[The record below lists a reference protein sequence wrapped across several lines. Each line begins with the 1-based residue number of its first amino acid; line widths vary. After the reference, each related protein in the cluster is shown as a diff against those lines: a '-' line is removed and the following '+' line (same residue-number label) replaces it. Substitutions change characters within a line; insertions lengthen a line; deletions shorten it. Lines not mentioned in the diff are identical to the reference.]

1 MLLAASFVASRFVG
15 ALAPDG
21 WILLV
26 MVSVIIPTFNEEA
39 RIRSLLV
46 RLREQVTDGDLIVA
60 DGSSADATVALAE
73 PYARVVVSHANRGL
87 QLNRGA
93 RTARGDVLLFLHAD
107 VEFSADGLAAIERAL
122 ADPAVVGGNFTLE
135 FSGDDFPSRVF
146 TLIDRWRRRFGIF
159 YGDSG
164 IFVRREVFE
173 RLGGFRE
180 WPVLEDYDFARRML
194 RAGKSV
200 WLPQVVR
207 VSSRRWNGRLLRTLA
222 AWLFIQSLYFLRVP
236 PAWLA
241 RWYRPVR
248 ESASPQRPMG

>member
-1 MLLAASFVASRFVG
+1 M
-15 ALAPDG
+15 
-21 WILLV
+21 I
-26 MVSVIIPTFNEEA
+26 SVIIPTYNEEA
-39 RIRSLLV
+39 TIGVLLSQ
-46 RLREQVTDGDLIVA
+46 LREQAPEGDIVVA
-60 DGSSADATVALAE
+60 DGSSADSTAALAQAF
-73 PYARVVVSHANRGL
+73 ARVVVTPANRGL

-93 RTARGDVLLFLHAD
+93 RAAHGEVLLFLHAD
-107 VEFSADGLAAIERAL
+107 VEFPAGGLAAIERVL
-122 ADPAVVGGNFTLE
+122 ADPDVVGGNFTLE
-135 FSGDDFPSRVF
+135 FSGGDFPSRVF
-146 TLIDRWRRRFGIF
+146 TRIDRWRRRFGIF

-200 WLPQVVR
+200 CLPQVVR